1 MQNNL
6 QNKNFYKFKYKF
18 NKNYKKYNKLKVI
31 YQKITKN
38 IIQKAYKKYKIILI
52 NLKINLLII
61 VRFQS
66 KIFKTN
72 LYN

>member
-6 QNKNFYKFKYKF
+6 QIKIFYKFKYKF

-31 YQKITKN
+31 YKKIQKN
-38 IIQKAYKKYKIILI
+38 RIQKAYKKYKMKLI

-72 LYN
+72 FNN

>member
-38 IIQKAYKKYKIILI
+38 IIQKAYKKYNKILI

-61 VRFQS
+61 NS
-66 KIFKTN
+66 KISE
-72 LYN
+72 